1 MAQEN
6 TVHISVMHR
15 EVMDFLNPSAGGCF
29 LDGTLGLAGH
39 SVSIAERIGPQGHL
53 IGLDRDEKSLELA
66 RERLSGFKGRLDLVQ
81 SDFRDFDVVLKR
93 LGVKELDGM
102 LFDLGISSFQMDDP
116 TRGFSFRAE
125 GPLDMRMD
133 QNGFMSAYELVNT
146 LTEEELAKI
155 IFNFGEE
162 RYSRRIAKMVVQYR
176 QTKALETTQEL
187 ENIIFKAVPES
198 YRHQRIHP
206 ATRTFQAIR
215 IAVNRELES
224 LKIAL
229 GKCVD
234 PLKVGGRIAV
244 ISFHSLEDRL
254 VKENFRNYSKEEKL
268 SLVFKKPLGPSDEEV
283 KLNPR
288 SRSAKLRVAERIA
301 CN

>member
-1 MAQEN
+1 MTNESAA
-6 TVHISVMHR
+6 HIPVMHR

-39 SVSIAERIGPQGHL
+39 ASSICERIGAQGHL
-53 IGLDRDEKSLELA
+53 IGLDRDEQSLRVA
-66 RERLSGFKGRLDLVQ
+66 RERLSGFKGRLDLAH
-81 SDFRDFDVVLKR
+81 SDFRDFDAVLNR

-102 LFDLGISSFQMDDP
+102 LLDLGISSFQLDNP
-116 TRGFSFRAE
+116 ERGFSFRLE
-125 GPLDMRMD
+125 GPLDMCMD
-133 QNGFMSAYELVNT
+133 QNGFMSAYDLVNT

-162 RYSRRIAKMVVQYR
+162 RFSRRIARMVVQYR
-176 QTKALETTQEL
+176 DTKPVETTHEL
-187 ENIIFKAVPES
+187 EEIIFKAVPAA
-198 YRHQRIHP
+198 YRHQKIHP

-229 GKCVD
+229 DKCFD
-234 PLKVGGRIAV
+234 YLKTGGRIAV
-244 ISFHSLEDRL
+244 ISFHSLEDRI
-254 VKENFRNYSKEEKL
+254 VKEKFRNLSKEKKV
-268 SLVFKKPLGPSDEEV
+268 SLLMKKPLCAGDEEIRM
-283 KLNPR
+283 NPR
-288 SRSAKLRVAERIA
+288 SRSARLRAAERIA